1 MVPLQSKES
10 YQKRFYLHFVVFNV
24 WFTLFSLMIY
34 KKTLVCQF
42 DIEIVQSS
50 ISNVA
55 FDIVICGLWFLRP
68 NAKIDQADPQIFEF
82 KISKI

>member
-1 MVPLQSKES
+1 M
-10 YQKRFYLHFVVFNV
+10 
-24 WFTLFSLMIY
+24 
-34 KKTLVCQF
+34 CQF

-82 KISKI
+82 IEYLKLNLNRGL

>member
-1 MVPLQSKES
+1 M
-10 YQKRFYLHFVVFNV
+10 
-24 WFTLFSLMIY
+24 
-34 KKTLVCQF
+34 CQF

-55 FDIVICGLWFLRP
+55 FDNVICGLWFLRP

-82 KISKI
+82 RISKIEFKQRLVKEVCVGLNFIKMH

>member
-1 MVPLQSKES
+1 M
-10 YQKRFYLHFVVFNV
+10 
-24 WFTLFSLMIY
+24 
-34 KKTLVCQF
+34 CQF
-42 DIEIVQSS
+42 DIEIVQSW

-82 KISKI
+82 RIFKIKFKQRFVKEVCWIKFYKNALVT

>member
-1 MVPLQSKES
+1 M
-10 YQKRFYLHFVVFNV
+10 
-24 WFTLFSLMIY
+24 
-34 KKTLVCQF
+34 CQF

-82 KISKI
+82 YISEIEFRTEVGKRSLC

>member
-1 MVPLQSKES
+1 
-10 YQKRFYLHFVVFNV
+10 
-24 WFTLFSLMIY
+24 MIYIIFFY

-82 KISKI
+82 KISKIKFRTEVGKRSLCWIKLDKNAP